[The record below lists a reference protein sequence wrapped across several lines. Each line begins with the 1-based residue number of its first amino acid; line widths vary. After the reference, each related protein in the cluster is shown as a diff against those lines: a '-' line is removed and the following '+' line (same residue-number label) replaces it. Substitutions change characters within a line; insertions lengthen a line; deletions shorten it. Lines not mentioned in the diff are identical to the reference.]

1 MRTQRTP
8 DQRFRTARVAV
19 AGGFLLLSFIVSLGA
34 FVLFNDGRIDRTL
47 FFPGARTAEVG
58 GELRSLP
65 RLDNTRED
73 LQLLMREI
81 ILGPTEIR
89 HGRLLPRGTQL
100 RSVIVRDNKA
110 FINFSEGILF
120 EAPEQQLALEEVL
133 DVLRRTVR
141 YNFREIDRVV
151 FTINGQLPSQPFFEL
166 PPPPPQD
173 TELSLLE

>member
-1 MRTQRTP
+1 MKPKHTLKQRL
-8 DQRFRTARVAV
+8 RTAGVVV

-34 FVLFNDGRIDRTL
+34 FVLWNDGQRDRTL
-47 FFPGARTAEVG
+47 FFPGARTSEVS
-58 GELRSLP
+58 GELRRLP
-65 RLDNTRED
+65 RLDTTRED
-73 LQLLMREI
+73 LRLLMREI

-89 HGRLLPRGTQL
+89 HGRLVPRGTQL

-151 FTINGQLPSQPFFEL
+151 FTINGQLPSQPFFEIE
-166 PPPPPQD
+166 PPPDP
-173 TELSLLE
+173 ELSSRR